1 MSAVLSAHLLRATA
15 ARLGYMGH
23 HLRTFQIMRGAW
35 TATVDGYAPGM
46 SGVFGLCEPGET
58 EAEALDALM
67 NTMDAELADEEDD
80 EDVYGSD
87 EEYARAVGSRTR
99 GEI

>member
-1 MSAVLSAHLLRATA
+1 MSAVLQSHLLRATA

-23 HLRTFQIMRGAW
+23 MLRTFQIMRGAW
-35 TATVDGYAPGM
+35 TATVDGYEPGM
-46 SGVFGLCEPGET
+46 SGVFGLCETGDT
-58 EAEALDALM
+58 EAEALDKLM
-67 NTMDAELADEEDD
+67 NTMDAELATDEEDD
-80 EDVYGSD
+80 DVYGSD